1 MGSLVNG
8 IVNNTFMENG
18 VYKEKETEQENI
30 TWKMKDGKGGLNN
43 YVLVYV
49 FFKNLTLLV

>member
-1 MGSLVNG
+1 MNG
-8 IVNNTFMENG
+8 IVNNIFMENG

-49 FFKNLTLLV
+49 FFLNLTLLV